1 MKRLDTV
8 VFKTYK
14 QMVEKAYPAE
24 IENWPVIS
32 GYHLGFGEYRGWN
45 ILLFEHTGN
54 PIPLKIPLEPLT
66 TAVVG
71 VDDIGSD
78 IELARKNL
86 ARHLH
91 LSINDML
98 VLLNPRASNLEQE
111 LDVAFKR
118 HEALYKKKAELDH
131 KNEVPIPHPLKE
143 TGEQKKKDEQMK
155 TQDITAAKIKGKI
168 DIIKHLKSQEQQK
181 VAAMKKED
189 AGAKLQPCKNKVL
202 IIHGN
207 NERIKKSLRNFLL
220 SLGLQAVE
228 WAEALLMT
236 EKPDPDNSEVIRSVF
251 EQCQAA
257 VFVLTNDRLG
267 VSFPDQGQVLRPLPQ
282 AELNVLFT
290 AGMAAAIDRNR
301 TVIIGLGNPEPFQ
314 SIPGLQITSLDNT
327 MEKRNNFIERLRDIG
342 CEIKTKGKAWQISGD
357 FEIALKPVFADRQPS
372 KQPVDIEPV
381 KETLA
386 PAMQPETVVSLKTV
400 EQTDQD
406 TTLEK
411 QPADSDTAM
420 NIEPEQPPRSRSLID
435 SLPLIN
441 ILRIKKPLKKGK
453 TAPENNAQQQKQK
466 KAETIFSDM
475 KTTEHVAKKPPQKDR
490 SPLTDAQQPEPEIQP
505 EKDKRPVTSLETGL
519 EFKEPQKP
527 IKGPAPKKDDDIH
540 ANEREFLNR
549 IKELEGKLEALKN
562 RGGRINQ
569 RAIDDLEK
577 QIQSE
582 KYRLRTIQ
590 QLANIRKIRKSYE
603 EYNKK
608 GNKEG

>member
-8 VFKTYK
+8 VFKTYR

-32 GYHLGFGEYRGWN
+32 GYHLRFGEYRGWN

-54 PIPLKIPLEPLT
+54 PIPLKIPLEHLT
-66 TAVVG
+66 AAVVG

-78 IELARKNL
+78 IELVRKNL

-98 VLLNPRASNLEQE
+98 VILNPRASNLEQE

-131 KNEVPIPHPLKE
+131 KNEIPIPRPLKE
-143 TGEQKKKDEQMK
+143 TGELKKEHAQVK
-155 TQDITAAKIKGKI
+155 TQDIPAAEIKGKK
-168 DIIKHLKSQEQQK
+168 DVIKDLKSQEQQK
-181 VAAMKKED
+181 VAAVKKED
-189 AGAKLQPCKNKVL
+189 AGAKLQPYKNKVL

-228 WAEALLMT
+228 WAEALLMA
-236 EKPDPDNSEVIRSVF
+236 EKPDPDNSDVIRSVF

-257 VFVLTNDRLG
+257 IFVLTNDRLD
-267 VSFPDQGQVLRPLPQ
+267 VSFPDEVQVLRPLPQ
-282 AELNVLFT
+282 AELNILFT
-290 AGMAAAIDRNR
+290 VGMAAAIDRNR
-301 TVIIGLGNPEPFQ
+301 TVITGLGNPEPFQ
-314 SIPGLQITSLDNT
+314 SIPGLHITSLDNT
-327 MEKRNNFIERLRDIG
+327 LEKRKIFIERLRDVG

-357 FEIALKPVFADRQPS
+357 FDIDLKPVFAEKRPS
-372 KQPVDIEPV
+372 IKPVDIEPV

-386 PAMQPETVVSLKTV
+386 PVIQTGTARLKTV
-400 EQTDQD
+400 GQTDQD

-411 QPADSDTAM
+411 QLAGNDNSM
-420 NIEPEQPPRSRSLID
+420 NIEPEQPPRSRSLIN
-435 SLPLIN
+435 SLSLIN
-441 ILRIKKPLKKGK
+441 ILKQLKKGQP
-453 TAPENNAQQQKQK
+453 APENNAQPQTQI

-475 KTTEHVAKKPPQKDR
+475 KTTAPVAKKPPQKGM
-490 SPLTDAQQPEPEIQP
+490 SPFTAAQQPEPEAQ
-505 EKDKRPVTSLETGL
+505 
-519 EFKEPQKP
+519 
-527 IKGPAPKKDDDIH
+527 PKKADDIYTD
-540 ANEREFLNR
+540 EKESLNR

-562 RGGRINQ
+562 RGGRTNQ
-569 RAIDDLEK
+569 RAVEDLKK

-590 QLANIRKIRKSYE
+590 QLANIENIKKSYE
-603 EYNKK
+603 DYNNYRK
-608 GNKEG
+608 